1 MSPVPLV
8 IPKNGHLILLI
19 DVELILDIFIGDK
32 ILCFLG
38 EKQTAFL
45 ADDFPCR
52 QNAIEVRFPT
62 SALLY

>member
-1 MSPVPLV
+1 MF
-8 IPKNGHLILLI
+8 
-19 DVELILDIFIGDK
+19 ELILDIFIGDK
-32 ILCFLG
+32 ILCSLG